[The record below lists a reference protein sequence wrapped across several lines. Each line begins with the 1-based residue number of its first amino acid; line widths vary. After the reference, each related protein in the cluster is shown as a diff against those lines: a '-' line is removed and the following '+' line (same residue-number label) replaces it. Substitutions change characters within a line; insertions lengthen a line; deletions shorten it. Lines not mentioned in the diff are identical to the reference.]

1 MQSPILENRL
11 RDLVDHLSQDQEL
24 LKDLEDALRLETHPI
39 IKSRYRREIEAL
51 RESAHRYRQEYNDL
65 SAQLA
70 GPFTPQVQQIG
81 TQLSQMDQKLDWILG
96 SQSLIYQQLTE
107 SQQALLAQYPPTQQQ
122 VLEAVVSQLNQA
134 QTTLTQRLLAAID
147 QNELSETD
155 VQQMWAVLE
164 ERLPELPPTQAKV
177 VEIVK
182 DPALDA
188 KHKIKVSLPI
198 VPLLVNYEGEFEL
211 GTGFNLKAAWQKW
224 VNRLSKAPKTTEP
237 EQPLWELMA
246 EFTQNLTAT
255 EVNQIP
261 GDGAAQ
267 HDHYIYGTPKRPL

>member
-11 RDLVDHLSQDQEL
+11 RDLADHLNQDQEL
-24 LKDLEDALRLETHPI
+24 LKELEDALRLETHPI
-39 IKSRYRREIEAL
+39 IKTRYRREIEAL
-51 RESAHRYRQEYNDL
+51 RESAHRYRQEYSEM

-70 GPFTPQVQQIG
+70 GPLTPQVQQIG

-107 SQQALLAQYPPTQQQ
+107 SQQSLLAHYTAREQQ
-122 VLEAVVSQLNQA
+122 VLEAIVSQLNQP
-134 QTTLTQRLLAAID
+134 QTALTQRLLAAID
-147 QNELSETD
+147 QNELSEAD
-155 VQQMWAVLE
+155 AQQMWAVLE
-164 ERLPELPPTQAKV
+164 ERLPELPPAQAKV
-177 VEIVK
+177 AEIVK

-211 GTGFNLKAAWQKW
+211 GAGFNLKAVWQKW
-224 VNRLSKAPKTTEP
+224 VNRLSKAPKTPEP